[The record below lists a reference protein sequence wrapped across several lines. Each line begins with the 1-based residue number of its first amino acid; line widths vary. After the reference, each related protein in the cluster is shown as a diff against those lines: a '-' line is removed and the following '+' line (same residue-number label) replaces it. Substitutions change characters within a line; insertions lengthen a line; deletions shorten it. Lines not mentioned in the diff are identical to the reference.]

1 MNGRLSK
8 IVMTSRLLKMKRD
21 IDTKALYHDMNAK
34 ERWAA
39 QQALNSALDI
49 LDEYHYQE
57 GMLQKILLYVTPSI
71 ATVATVAVVSFN
83 AMKKKKVNP
92 EMTDEEYQIQWGN
105 GAPDQ
110 YRDKQ

>member
-1 MNGRLSK
+1 MNGRLTK
-8 IVMTSRLLKMKRD
+8 VDMTARLLKLKNQ
-21 IDTKALYHDMNAK
+21 IDNRSWFHEWNSK

-83 AMKKKKVNP
+83 AMKRKKVNP

-110 YRDKQ
+110 YKDKQ